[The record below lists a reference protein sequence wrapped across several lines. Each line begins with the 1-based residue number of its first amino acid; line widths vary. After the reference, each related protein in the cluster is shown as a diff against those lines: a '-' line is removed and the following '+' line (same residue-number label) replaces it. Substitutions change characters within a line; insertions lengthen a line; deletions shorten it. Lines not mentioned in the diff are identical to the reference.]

1 MYGLFMSAGVYIL
14 LSRVF
19 VAKQTIVKTEHGIV

>member
-1 MYGLFMSAGVYIL
+1 MYGFFISAGVYIL

-19 VAKQTIVKTEHGIV
+19 VARQTVVKTEHGSV